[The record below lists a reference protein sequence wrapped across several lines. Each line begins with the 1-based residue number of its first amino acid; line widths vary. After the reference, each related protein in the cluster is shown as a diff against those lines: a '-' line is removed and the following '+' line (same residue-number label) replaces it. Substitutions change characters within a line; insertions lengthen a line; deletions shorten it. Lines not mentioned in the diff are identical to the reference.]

1 MTPGLTVQ
9 DLMSSSILGSTRS
22 TWGVLQTLW
31 ILAME
36 NPSIVLVD
44 LVDFAEES
52 HLQMRDFP
60 MPGAFAIARG

>member
-1 MTPGLTVQ
+1 
-9 DLMSSSILGSTRS
+9 MSSSILGSTRS